1 MKKLSSHDAWGRY
14 QDALRKGDKAAAAAA
29 FKEWQQ
35 QRKDEGKV
43 NSKPTLVSLG
53 TGIEGYPNAIPVDQI
68 PDEME
73 RNPEFFELMR
83 RIVK

>member
-1 MKKLSSHDAWGRY
+1 MSSADEWRQY
-14 QDALRKGDKAAAAAA
+14 QEALRRGDKTAAAEA
-29 FKEWQQ
+29 FRRWEVA
-35 QRKDEGKV
+35 RVAEGKGR
-43 NSKPTLVSLG
+43 SKPTLVNLSSKS
-53 TGIEGYPNAIPVDQI
+53 INYPNAIPIDQI